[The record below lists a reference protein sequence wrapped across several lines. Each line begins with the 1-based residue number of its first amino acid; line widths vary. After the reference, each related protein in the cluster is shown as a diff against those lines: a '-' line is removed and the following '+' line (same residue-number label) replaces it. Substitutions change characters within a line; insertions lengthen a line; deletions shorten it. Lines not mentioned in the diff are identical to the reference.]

1 MHKLSSETLT
11 RVKRV
16 LTVTGIVLIFWHSA
30 TACFASVLD
39 WNWLS
44 ANDRI
49 FSLSTILLPLISW
62 LIWGSMSIVASMWG
76 IYTFYKEE
84 YKTLLRQ
91 RIALIWAPLVV
102 AGGISGGYYSM
113 VVELTAGKRPGLA
126 VMGGMATFLWSTFL
140 GLVMLVAAYCVA
152 DLLKRLWQPVEAAA
166 KRS

>member
-16 LTVTGIVLIFWHSA
+16 LTVTGIILIFWHSA

-39 WNWLS
+39 CWWLS

-49 FSLSTILLPLISW
+49 FSLSTNLLALLSW
-62 LIWGSMSIVASMWG
+62 LIWGSLGIAASLWA
-76 IYTFYKEE
+76 IYSFYKEE

-102 AGGISGGYYSM
+102 AVGMAGGYYSM
-113 VVELTAGKRPGLA
+113 VVEVTTGKRPELA
-126 VMGGMATFLWSTFL
+126 VMGGMATFLWCTLL

-152 DLLKRLWQPVEAAA
+152 DLLKRLWQPVETAA